1 MLRACPGRVGRP
13 ADQGELVVADVP
25 SSMKRSVRSIP
36 RLRSRTFADFRW
48 GGRRGVFIAQAC
60 LKSRAPANYPRQGKA
75 SHGAMWRAGR
85 DPSYKRRHSTPSLRK
100 LELINIT

>member
-1 MLRACPGRVGRP
+1 
-13 ADQGELVVADVP
+13 
-25 SSMKRSVRSIP
+25 MKRSVRSIP

-85 DPSYKRRHSTPSLRK
+85 DPSYKRRYSTPSLRK